1 MLLAIAR
8 SASVQNSR
16 AYDSSLFNILLPLQ
30 RFLVTNIHFSESN
43 MKQSD
48 RAQSNERDSMK
59 TSPIIFALALI
70 VTIAIPVA
78 VHGKS
83 TSPTFVNMP
92 LIRPDGGSEPELS
105 IGTDGTTVF
114 VSLSW
119 TQFATNAWKASFG
132 QTPVFQ
138 GQIDTSLA
146 PGVGGGEDADVDIGS
161 TGTLHATTL
170 SPSSTRKPRLP
181 SLEYR
186 PSAAPTQTSPTILPI
201 APHKSLTRPKLI
213 GRGSH
218 LTESTSTFPT

>member
-43 MKQSD
+43 MKQSE

-83 TSPTFVNMP
+83 TSPTFVNIP

-105 IGTDGTTVF
+105 IE
-114 VSLSW
+114 
-119 TQFATNAWKASFG
+119 
-132 QTPVFQ
+132 QT
-138 GQIDTSLA
+138 A
-146 PGVGGGEDADVDIGS
+146 P
-161 TGTLHATTL
+161 
-170 SPSSTRKPRLP
+170 PSSSHSPGPSSLP
-181 SLEYR
+181 TL
-186 PSAAPTQTSPTILPI
+186 
-201 APHKSLTRPKLI
+201 
-213 GRGSH
+213 G
-218 LTESTSTFPT
+218 